1 MTQKYDLPLPPFVD
15 RKDEKKY
22 ISDYLTKS
30 WPASMLFV
38 YWPKSS
44 GKTTLIE
51 KIINE
56 LPDEYIVSYTNFR
69 RYTLV
74 DYTSF
79 VHIMFQ
85 EAAKVDKS
93 WNVNLDDI
101 MKEHTEMKKSAKLWF
116 YRFFQWSKEEIIKI
130 KNKEYDPFVLMQDTM
145 IDMKAQWYRPVLV
158 FDELQELRSLYMNWD
173 AMKRELLRE
182 IFAFFISITKEQ
194 KLAHVIVLTSEST
207 FIDEVYNNVKLK
219 NTSKFYMI
227 EHLKVDAVY
236 KWLKDEWINKKDI
249 DLIWQ
254 NLWGSP
260 HEIWTVLVDFK
271 NWIKL
276 QDAIDERIQVEYWRI
291 DMIDRNFTNKQ
302 RQSFLK
308 VVEVLIKKWKYN
320 ERENGR
326 IDWDLITKLV
336 EKDIWFY
343 DSINWKITA
352 NSESV
357 RQAFKKI
364 QKLIVQ

>member
-1 MTQKYDLPLPPFVD
+1 MSENNYFSTPSPFID
-15 RKDEKKY
+15 RQDEKKY
-22 ISDYLTKS
+22 LLEYFY
-30 WPASMLFV
+30 ASPESILFI

-44 GKTTLIE
+44 GKTTLIT

-69 RYTLV
+69 RYALI
-74 DYTSF
+74 DYSSF

-85 EAAKVDKS
+85 ETANVDKS
-93 WNVNLDDI
+93 WKVKLEDI
-101 MKEHTEMKKSAKLWF
+101 MKEHTEKKKSLKAWL
-116 YRFFQWSKEEIIKI
+116 YRFFQGSKEEIVKI
-130 KNKEYDPFVLMQDTM
+130 KNKEYDPFVLMQDTL
-145 IDMKAQWYRPVLV
+145 IDMNAKWYKPVLV

-219 NTSKFYMI
+219 NTSDFYLI
-227 EHLKVDAVY
+227 NHLSKEAVY
-236 KWLKDEWINKKDI
+236 KWLKDEWLEKKDI
-249 DLIWQ
+249 DRIWK

-260 HEIWTVLVDFK
+260 HEIWSVLVKFK
-271 NWIKL
+271 NWMKL
-276 QDAIDERIQVEYWRI
+276 KDALSERIQVEFGRI
-291 DMIDRNFTNKQ
+291 ADLVKTSLSDDELKD
-302 RQSFLK
+302 FLNINQ
-308 VVEVLIKKWKYN
+308 EIIKKWSYK
-320 ERENGR
+320 EKWLK
-326 IDWDLITKLV
+326 DVSKDLITKLV
-336 EKDIWFY
+336 EKDIRFY
-343 DSINWKITA
+343 DSIRLIITA

-364 QKLIVQ
+364 QKFSE